1 VITFFQ
7 AIIIGILQGFTEL
20 FPISSLG
27 HAILIPSLLGWES
40 VYNGSSVGASF
51 YVSFAVLIHLATT
64 AALLVFYRE
73 EWIRII
79 KGFISSIKNRRIQNP
94 HEKLAW
100 FLVITTIP
108 AGLIGLIFGQ
118 MLEPQFAKPMSAAIF
133 LTINGLILLLGDH
146 LHRHRKR
153 IDFSLETT
161 AKNTANLDFKHAGI
175 IGTSQVLA
183 LFAGISRS
191 GVTMVGGLASGLDEE
206 DAARFSF
213 LLSTPIIL
221 AAGFYKLPDLL
232 SSDLA
237 DSRPEMLAGGV
248 AAAIAAYFSV
258 KFLDRY
264 FRTRTLRPFALYCLA
279 FGIFMTVFEVLKH

>member
-1 VITFFQ
+1 MITFFQ
-7 AIIIGILQGFTEL
+7 AIVIGILQGFTEL

-27 HAILIPSLLGWES
+27 HAILIPSLLGLES
-40 VYNGSSVGASF
+40 VYTNGATGVSF

-64 AALLVFYRE
+64 FALLIFYRE
-73 EWIRII
+73 EWAKII
-79 KGFISSIKNRRIQNP
+79 KGFFSSINHRKIQNP

-118 MLEPQFAKPMSAAIF
+118 MLEPQFAEPMSAAIF
-133 LTINGLILLLGDH
+133 LIINGFILLLGDH
-146 LHRHRKR
+146 LHKRRKR

-191 GVTMVGGLASGLDEE
+191 GVTMVGGLASGLDGE

-221 AAGFYKLPDLL
+221 GAGLYKLPDLL

-237 DSRPEMLAGGV
+237 NSRPEMLAGGV

-264 FRTRTLRPFALYCLA
+264 FRTRTLKPFAIYCLC
-279 FGIFMTVFEVLKH
+279 FGLFMIGFQLLK